1 MVAVAVMFI
10 INACGKDSKT
20 NNLLL
25 LLGLAGNTS
34 DPPIYIDPGFGFGGP
49 VLTDINQDD
58 EARAVAIQS
67 DGKIV
72 AAGKTKSTSN
82 NFSAIAVVRYNTDGS
97 LDESFGTGGK
107 VITDITPMNDYANA
121 VVIDGSNN
129 IVVAGYANGDF
140 AVVRYTPDGV
150 PDTTFDADGIAKTD
164 IRGQAGDDEATSI
177 AIDASN
183 KIVVAGKSYDMSGVD
198 YNDFAVVRYTSSGAL
213 DTSFGTGGKVT
224 TDINS
229 HQHDFGRSIAIQS
242 DGKILVAGYTKKT
255 GGYSIAVVRYTS
267 SGALDTSFGT
277 DGKKIYS
284 FETSDEAHACASS
297 DVSNE

>member
-1 MVAVAVMFI
+1 MGMKKLCRFMVAVAVMFI

-107 VITDITPMNDYANA
+107 IITDITPMNDYANA
-121 VVIDGSNN
+121 VVIDGSNR

-183 KIVVAGKSYDMSGVD
+183 KIVVAGKSYDMSGVYD
-198 YNDFAVVRYTSSGAL
+198 NDF
-213 DTSFGTGGKVT
+213 
-224 TDINS
+224 
-229 HQHDFGRSIAIQS
+229 
-242 DGKILVAGYTKKT
+242 
-255 GGYSIAVVRYTS
+255 AVVRYTS